1 MTQASNAPAILFDAY
16 GTLFDVYSVGALA
29 DSYFPGRGQE
39 LATIW
44 RTKQLEYTWL
54 RTLSGRYKRFWEL
67 TNDAL
72 GYAAARLNLEFAVG
86 QREALMQQYAKLTAF
101 PENLE
106 VLRQLRALGCELG
119 ILTNGNL
126 EMVQQAIESAGMS
139 ELLQHVLSADTV
151 QQYKTTDAVY
161 RLGEQALGKDAAQ
174 IVFVSS
180 NCWDAC
186 AARWFGYRSFWVN
199 RQGLPLDALDVEPV
213 AQGSNLD
220 DLLKWVRHDKR

>member
-72 GYAAARLNLEFAVG
+72 GFAA
-86 QREALMQQYAKLTAF
+86 
-101 PENLE
+101 ENLE

-126 EMVQQAIESAGMS
+126 EMVQQAIESAGMT